1 MQLFF
6 RICDVGLKRVDMD
19 KIVEADSDR
28 IVQVGSNVTSNNILA
43 DIAKDL
49 FEMELNA
56 IVNSGSS
63 RDKTDQDSDLMVNP
77 SRDVSKPVPIWLVVS

>member
-1 MQLFF
+1 
-6 RICDVGLKRVDMD
+6 MD